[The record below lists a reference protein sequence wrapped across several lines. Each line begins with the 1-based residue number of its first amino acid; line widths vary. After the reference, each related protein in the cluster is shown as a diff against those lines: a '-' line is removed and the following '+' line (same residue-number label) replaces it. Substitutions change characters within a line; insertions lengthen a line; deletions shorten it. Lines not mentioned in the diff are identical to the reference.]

1 MFWHEYELLHALRNC
16 PEVLAR
22 AETVTGSELAAQ
34 QTLRREFPDDL
45 VRAALTLVDLRRKAR
60 AKFADADRLWLDRQG
75 LEQATADPVAKHK
88 AQRFTG
94 LTWDY
99 CSGIGSD
106 ARALAT
112 RGPCIAID
120 ANPAQCLRAKWN
132 AEANPAD
139 ARPILVCADVE
150 QVTDRS
156 GLLHIDPDRRPG
168 GSARVVRIED
178 YVPGLEF
185 LLRMTQEF
193 AGGAIK
199 LSPASNFGGK
209 FPEAEVELI
218 SLHGECKEATIWFGS
233 LTSPQLWRATVLP
246 SGETI
251 AGHPLDEVA
260 DLRPLGGYIFDPDP
274 AVTRVGL
281 LDVVAVRLGLGRLDG
296 EEEYLTGDEP
306 CDSPFVQMFEVI
318 AELPNNPRAIRNWFR
333 SSNIGQLEI
342 KCRRIPVAI
351 ETLRRQL
358 ALPGDQPGVLIFARL
373 AGKARAIVCQRRS

>member
-1 MFWHEYELLHALRNC
+1 
-16 PEVLAR
+16 
-22 AETVTGSELAAQ
+22 
-34 QTLRREFPDDL
+34 
-45 VRAALTLVDLRRKAR
+45 
-60 AKFADADRLWLDRQG
+60 
-75 LEQATADPVAKHK
+75 
-88 AQRFTG
+88 
-94 LTWDY
+94 
-99 CSGIGSD
+99 
-106 ARALAT
+106 
-112 RGPCIAID
+112 
-120 ANPAQCLRAKWN
+120 
-132 AEANPAD
+132 
-139 ARPILVCADVE
+139 
-150 QVTDRS
+150 
-156 GLLHIDPDRRPG
+156 
-168 GSARVVRIED
+168 
-178 YVPGLEF
+178 
-185 LLRMTQEF
+185 MTQEF

>member
-1 MFWHEYELLHALRNC
+1 MFWHEYDLLHGLRNC

-34 QTLRREFPDDL
+34 QTLRREFPDEL

-60 AKFADADRLWLDRQG
+60 AKFDDADRLWLDRQG
-75 LEQATADPVAKHK
+75 LEQATADPVARHK
-88 AQRFTG
+88 AQRFSG

-106 ARALAT
+106 ARALAA
-112 RGPCIAID
+112 RGTCIAVD

-132 AEANPAD
+132 AEANPPA
-139 ARPILVCADVE
+139 ARPINVCAKVE
-150 QVTDRS
+150 QLTDRS

-185 LLRMTQEF
+185 LERMTQEF

-209 FPEAEVELI
+209 FPQAEVELI
-218 SLHGECKEATIWFGS
+218 SLNGECKEATIWFGS
-233 LTSPQLWRATVLP
+233 LTGPHLWRATVLP

-260 DLRPLGGYIFDPDP
+260 DVRPLGSFIFDPDP
-274 AVTRVGL
+274 AVTRAGL
-281 LDVVAVRLGLGRLDG
+281 LDVTAVRLQLGRLDG
-296 EEEYLTGDEP
+296 EEEYLTGDSP
-306 CDSPFVQMFEVI
+306 CPSPFVQGFEVL

-333 SSNIGQLEI
+333 TSDIGQIEI

-351 ETLRRQL
+351 DTLRRQIP
-358 ALPGDQPGVLIFARL
+358 LPGDMPGVLIFARL
-373 AGKARAIVCQRRS
+373 AGKARAVVCRRAE